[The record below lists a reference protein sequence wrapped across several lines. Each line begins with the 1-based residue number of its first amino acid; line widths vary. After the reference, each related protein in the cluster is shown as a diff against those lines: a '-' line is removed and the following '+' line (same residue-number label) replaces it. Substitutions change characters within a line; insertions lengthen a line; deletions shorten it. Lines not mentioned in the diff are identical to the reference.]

1 MRTLI
6 INFYLFQALREKPN
20 VQKSLPDCVKRIL
33 KKQSSLTSVN
43 QQEDL
48 DSNYIQNLITQRRKS
63 QTIDLS
69 AEFESTEDI
78 FIPSEINSEQID
90 VETPSDRTNVLEERA
105 RLEGILLAEA
115 QVNEALQEAEGS
127 SMYFLLDFLGK
138 ELLRLQDEKKSH
150 ALYMLAE
157 RERHRR
163 EAAES
168 GRRQVENEQRKMN
181 EEIYR
186 NILKSNEDTINLYLE
201 NVLIEGIE
209 KISEE
214 ESRNKIRE
222 IAKRI
227 DEEANKNLNEEN
239 IISELVRDFVLP
251 EVDKRID
258 RKNKQFEKTKH
269 ILAANNAFNEF
280 IEKIPPIER
289 SLGSAEEVT
298 QVIVNE
304 LIENAFPSFHEIS
317 EEEEE
322 IEDQIRTCAE
332 QAVSQIMA
340 EVLEALDPLKIQ
352 LTKLYD
358 SQEDQL
364 EEIESSVNEI

>member
-1 MRTLI
+1 M
-6 INFYLFQALREKPN
+6 
-20 VQKSLPDCVKRIL
+20 
-33 KKQSSLTSVN
+33 
-43 QQEDL
+43 
-48 DSNYIQNLITQRRKS
+48 
-63 QTIDLS
+63 
-69 AEFESTEDI
+69 
-78 FIPSEINSEQID
+78 
-90 VETPSDRTNVLEERA
+90 
-105 RLEGILLAEA
+105 EGILLAEA

-168 GRRQVENEQRKMN
+168 GRRQVENEQRKIN

-186 NILKSNEDTINLYLE
+186 NILKSNEDTISLYLE

-269 ILAANNAFNEF
+269 ILAGNNAFNEF

-304 LIENAFPSFHEIS
+304 LIENAFPSFDEIS

-322 IEDQIRTCAE
+322 IEDKIKTCAE
-332 QAVSQIMA
+332 QAVSQIMS
-340 EVLEALDPLKIQ
+340 EVLEALNPLKIQ

>member
-1 MRTLI
+1 MNNKIHKIQFLS
-6 INFYLFQALREKPN
+6 FQALREKPN
-20 VQKSLPDCVKRIL
+20 VQKSLPDCVKLIL
-33 KKQSSLTSVN
+33 KKQSSLT
-43 QQEDL
+43 QQEDP

-69 AEFESTEDI
+69 AEFESTEDN
-78 FIPSEINSEQID
+78 FIPSEITSGQID
-90 VETPSDRTNVLEERA
+90 PANILEERA

-115 QVNEALQEAEGS
+115 QVNEALQQAEGS

-138 ELLRLQDEKKSH
+138 ELLRLQDEKRSH

-168 GRRQVENEQRKMN
+168 GQRQIENEQRKLN

-201 NVLIEGIE
+201 NVLIEGVE
-209 KISEE
+209 KISVE

-227 DEEANKNLNEEN
+227 DEEANKTLNEEN
-239 IISELVRDFVLP
+239 VISELVRDFVLP

-258 RKNKQFEKTKH
+258 RKTKQFEKTKH
-269 ILAANNAFNEF
+269 ILAANSAFNEF
-280 IEKIPPIER
+280 LETIPPIER
-289 SLGSAEEVT
+289 SSGSAEEVT
-298 QVIVNE
+298 QLILNE
-304 LIENAFPSFHEIS
+304 LIENTFPNFDEIS
-317 EEEEE
+317 EEDE
-322 IEDQIRTCAE
+322 IENQIKTCAE
-332 QAVSQIMA
+332 QAVSEIMS

-364 EEIESSVNEI
+364 EEIETSVNEL

>member
-1 MRTLI
+1 M
-6 INFYLFQALREKPN
+6 
-20 VQKSLPDCVKRIL
+20 IL

-43 QQEDL
+43 QQEDP
-48 DSNYIQNLITQRRKS
+48 DSTYIQNLITQRRKS

-69 AEFESTEDI
+69 AEFESTEESS

-90 VETPSDRTNVLEERA
+90 DEDQSLDRTNVLEERA

-115 QVNEALQEAEGS
+115 QVNEALQQAEGS

-138 ELLRLQDEKKSH
+138 ELLRLQDEKKAH

-186 NILKSNEDTINLYLE
+186 NILKSNEDTITVYLE

-214 ESRNKIRE
+214 ESRNQIRE
-222 IAKRI
+222 MAKRI
-227 DEEANKNLNEEN
+227 DEEASKTLNEEN
-239 IISELVRDFVLP
+239 IISELIEGFVLP

-280 IEKIPPIER
+280 IEKLPPIER
-289 SLGSAEEVT
+289 SVGSAEEVT
-298 QVIVNE
+298 FDILNEMIDNVLPSQVWE
-304 LIENAFPSFHEIS
+304 ETDEI
-317 EEEEE
+317 
-322 IEDQIRTCAE
+322 TTAAE
-332 QAVSQIMA
+332 KAVSEIMS
-340 EVLEALDPLKIQ
+340 EVLDALDPLKIQ
-352 LTKLYD
+352 LKKLYD

-364 EEIESSVNEI
+364 EEIESSVYEF

>member
-1 MRTLI
+1 
-6 INFYLFQALREKPN
+6 
-20 VQKSLPDCVKRIL
+20 
-33 KKQSSLTSVN
+33 
-43 QQEDL
+43 
-48 DSNYIQNLITQRRKS
+48 
-63 QTIDLS
+63 
-69 AEFESTEDI
+69 
-78 FIPSEINSEQID
+78 
-90 VETPSDRTNVLEERA
+90 
-105 RLEGILLAEA
+105 
-115 QVNEALQEAEGS
+115 
-127 SMYFLLDFLGK
+127 
-138 ELLRLQDEKKSH
+138 
-150 ALYMLAE
+150 MLAE

-168 GRRQVENEQRKMN
+168 GQRQVENEQRKMN

-186 NILKSNEDTINLYLE
+186 NILKSNEDTITLYLE
-201 NVLIEGIE
+201 NVLIEGVE

-239 IISELVRDFVLP
+239 VISELVRDFVLP

-258 RKNKQFEKTKH
+258 RKAKQFEKTKH

-304 LIENAFPSFHEIS
+304 LIENTFDEIS
-317 EEEEE
+317 EEEDDP
-322 IEDQIRTCAE
+322 IKKCAE
-332 QAVSQIMA
+332 QAVSQIMS
-340 EVLEALDPLKIQ
+340 EVLEALDPFKIQ
-352 LTKLYD
+352 LSKLYD